1 VIETAKNYQFVKP
14 GPTDSMV
21 GSIKIDILTGPE
33 KAFDGSNVQVDDRR
47 ARPHPSV
54 GIHAHPVNESPTLE
68 EELLSIPIEGTISSG
83 ESWSGEVFLPH
94 PYTYLMMKL
103 FAFRDRLNDS
113 NKDFGRYHALDLYS
127 ILATTTET
135 EWKQAQDLR
144 NRFKTEETVSE
155 AGHIVSEHFST
166 VESLGIIRL
175 KESRYFRPE
184 LQLSDFISS
193 LRQLFPA

>member
-1 VIETAKNYQFVKP
+1 
-14 GPTDSMV
+14 MV